1 MKNKIKS
8 IHAFIICLSIVFMPF
23 YLSNLYGENETQ
35 YYFDR
40 SVYSDSY
47 KQLPKILSQDDV
59 KKYYDAYKLQRE
71 GKFSESD
78 SIMESVD
85 NPILIGYI
93 YYIRYLQTSYKP
105 TFDELKN
112 WLDNYSDLAVASIV
126 YKKAQDISKNR
137 SQTLLLKK
145 PNSFYDRF
153 VPIYKRHDIFKNVE
167 PLLPNSNPP
176 NVNVAKNKITENL
189 RKYLKSGKTLNVKR
203 LLLSYSTIKNL
214 DSDTYDTYA
223 STLAKSYFL
232 DGDDDQAIFWARR
245 ATKRSPDSFTEATFT
260 MGLAYYRLKEYS
272 KSAAA
277 FKILMRPGEL
287 SDDAVSK
294 GAYWYARVSLILGNV
309 SEYYAALKISSK
321 YIYNFYG
328 IIASEELGITPNY
341 TWNYLSFPA
350 GSVSVLE
357 NNAYSRRA
365 LALLQFGLADWAEQE
380 LIFLANYDASV
391 MEKTDEI
398 KTLNALIYMA
408 QQIPMPALGLK
419 FAGQQGM
426 YYGLSHLSYP
436 IFFVELS
443 SGYELDPA
451 LLLAIMR
458 RESAFFS
465 GAMSGPGATGLMQVM
480 PKTAEYVI
488 KKYEL
493 NEEFNQLLTSP
504 KANIEIGQQYVKQL
518 ITVTDGNLIYVLGGF
533 NGGSYN
539 IDRWRADKHRYANDP
554 LFFIESIP
562 YRETRN
568 YVKTVTTDYWIYQY
582 KLGLEH
588 YALYSLVQG
597 GQPIYYNIDIEA
609 ISKLKNFSYKP
620 N

>member
-1 MKNKIKS
+1 MKKKS
-8 IHAFIICLSIVFMPF
+8 INFSIFIICLSITL
-23 YLSNLYGENETQ
+23 LSFSFSKAYGANETQ
-35 YYFDR
+35 YYFER
-40 SVYSDSY
+40 SVYSDAY
-47 KQLPKILSQDDV
+47 KELPKILSQSDI
-59 KKYYDAYKLQRE
+59 KKYSDAYQLQRK

-78 SIMESVD
+78 NILESIE
-85 NPILIGYI
+85 NPILVGYI
-93 YYIRYLQTSYKP
+93 YYIRYFQTSYNP

-112 WLDNYSDLAVASIV
+112 WLDDYSDLAVASIV
-126 YKKAQDISKNR
+126 YKKAQDIAKNR

-145 PNSFYDRF
+145 PNSFWDRF

-167 PLLPNSNPP
+167 PLVSSGSTTKI
-176 NVNVAKNKITENL
+176 NVTKNKITENL
-189 RKYLKSGKTLNVKR
+189 KKYLKSGKTLNVKR
-203 LLLSYSTIKNL
+203 ILLSPSTIKNL
-214 DSDTYDTYA
+214 DSDSYDNY
-223 STLAKSYFL
+223 SSVLAKSYFL

-245 ATKRSPDSFTEATFT
+245 ATRRNPDAFTEATFT
-260 MGLAYYRLKEYS
+260 MGLSYYRLKEYS

-277 FKILMRPGEL
+277 FKKLMRPGEL
-287 SDDAVSK
+287 SDDTVSK
-294 GAYWYARVSLILGNV
+294 SAYWYARVSLILGNIP
-309 SEYYAALKISSK
+309 EYYNGLKISTK

-341 TWNYLSFPA
+341 TWNYLSFPKE
-350 GSVSVLE
+350 SVSVLQ
-357 NNAYSRRA
+357 NNIYARRA
-365 LALLQFGLADWAEQE
+365 LALLQFGLLDWAEQE
-380 LIFLANYDASV
+380 LIFLANYDASA
-391 MEKTDEI
+391 MEKADEI
-398 KTLNALIYMA
+398 NTLNALIYMA
-408 QQIPMPALGLK
+408 QNIPMPALGLK

-436 IFFVELS
+436 IFFVELKH
-443 SGYELDPA
+443 GYELDPA

-458 RESAFFS
+458 QESYFYS
-465 GAMSGPGATGLMQVM
+465 GAMSGPGATGLMQIM
-480 PKTAEYVI
+480 PRTAEYVI

-493 NEEFNQLLTSP
+493 DEEFNQLLTSP

-539 IDRWRADKHRYANDP
+539 VDRWRADKHRMASDP

-568 YVKTVTTDYWIYQY
+568 YVKIVTTNYWIYQY

-597 GQPIYYNIDIEA
+597 GQPLYYNIDADA